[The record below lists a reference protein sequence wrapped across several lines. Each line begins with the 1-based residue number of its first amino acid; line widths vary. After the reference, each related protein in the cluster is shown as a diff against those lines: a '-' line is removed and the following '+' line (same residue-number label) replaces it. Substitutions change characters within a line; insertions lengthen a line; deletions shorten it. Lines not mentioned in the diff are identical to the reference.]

1 MARSVSDRPDEPS
14 REQRIWQ
21 VVCLI
26 PEGRV
31 AGYGQVAEL
40 AGLPGL
46 ARFVG
51 RALGRLPEGSQVPWF
66 RVLRSDGRIAMPPGT
81 EGHERQCRL
90 LCGEGVTV
98 TDGRVSMRRYRWQP

>member
-1 MARSVSDRPDEPS
+1 MAPSASDQEPS

-26 PEGRV
+26 PAGRV
-31 AGYGQVAEL
+31 AAYGQVAEL

-51 RALGRLPEGSQVPWF
+51 RALGRLPDGHQVPWY
-66 RVLRSDGRIAMPPGT
+66 RVLKSDGRIAMPAGS
-81 EGHERQCRL
+81 EGHENQSRL
-90 LCGEGVTV
+90 LREEGVEV
-98 TDGRVSMRRYRWQP
+98 TDGRVAMSRYRWRP

>member
-1 MARSVSDRPDEPS
+1 MAPSASDLEPS

-31 AGYGQVAEL
+31 ANYGQVAEL

-51 RALGRLPEGSQVPWF
+51 RALGHLPEGHQVPWY
-66 RVLRSDGRIAMPPGT
+66 RVLRSDGRIAMPAGS
-81 EGHERQCRL
+81 EGHERQRQL
-90 LCGEGVTV
+90 LAQEGVEV
-98 TDGRVSMRRYRWQP
+98 TDGRVAMGRYRWRP

>member
-1 MARSVSDRPDEPS
+1 M
-14 REQRIWQ
+14 
-21 VVCLI
+21 I

-51 RALGRLPEGSQVPWF
+51 RALGQLPAGSQVPWY
-66 RVLRSDGRIAMPPGT
+66 RVLRSDGRIAMPAGS
-81 EGHERQCRL
+81 EGHERQRRL
-90 LCGEGVTV
+90 LSQEGVEV
-98 TDGRVSMRRYRWQP
+98 TDGRVAMKRYRWQP